1 VIEAMRKE
9 CPMVDD
15 RQQPEHA
22 VQEFTISDTEFQALR
37 ATARTYTGLILR
49 HGPNRRN
56 DGADAIIYQH
66 GMRNA
71 ALYQSGRLPIVCP
84 VMNGTDVCGLGIFDV
99 DLAEAASIM
108 DADPAVQA
116 GVLVYELVQVRSF
129 PGSTLP
135 A

>member
-1 VIEAMRKE
+1 MT
-9 CPMVDD
+9 DD
-15 RQQPEHA
+15 LEQSGQVAED
-22 VQEFTISDTEFQALR
+22 FTISDSEFQALR

-56 DGADAIIYQH
+56 DGADALIYQH
-66 GMRNA
+66 GMRNVG
-71 ALYQSGRLPIVCP
+71 LLQSGRLPIVCP
-84 VMNGTDVCGLGIFDV
+84 VINGTDVCGLGIFDA

-108 DADPAVQA
+108 DGDPAVQA
-116 GVLVYELVQVRSF
+116 GVLVYELLPVRGF